1 MQARLTRSTSES
13 MVAGVCGGLAEY
25 FAIDP
30 VIVRLLFV
38 VVTLTSGFGLPIY
51 LVLWMIMP
59 KGAAATVAEKQHQT
73 ASTYGYLDEQQ
84 QVQGSLARE
93 VLVGQRQEG
102 VQTRLGGDAGF
113 SAAPD
118 APVYRF
124 DPYTGQMLDPN
135 APVGAD
141 PARPYGADMVL
152 EGGPRRKRSWRL
164 LGIILLGIG
173 GLIFLE
179 QLGINMSLIFPVLL
193 IVAGGMLL
201 MRKR

>member
-51 LVLWMIMP
+51 LVLWVIMP
-59 KGAAATVAEKQHQT
+59 KNAAATVAEQQQQA

-84 QVQGSLARE
+84 QVQGALARE

-102 VQTRLGGDAGF
+102 AQSRLGGDAGF
-113 SAAPD
+113 AAAPD

-124 DPYTGQMLDPN
+124 DPYTGQMLDPH

-141 PARPYGADMVL
+141 PARPYGTDLVL
-152 EGGPRRKRSWRL
+152 EGVPRRKRSWRL

-173 GLIFLE
+173 SLIFLE
-179 QLGINMSLIFPVLL
+179 
-193 IVAGGMLL
+193 
-201 MRKR
+201 